1 MAGFTPFYRLAYF
14 DFGDKLKE
22 PINVD
27 HEISRFLTID
37 SQIYGLYQIFGNG
50 VVSGW
55 EIFDAGYSQT
65 DGIKLGIS
73 AGVGIVGAIS
83 AETFGPKIITSVPA
97 NTSFNV
103 YAVIRSE
110 LSSKREV
117 DFAISVTELGG
128 NAIKLASVISGSNS
142 INVVNNEDRQ
152 FLPFEQSIQ
161 DALDNHKHRGTPS
174 KIDLT
179 KEVKNQLYGSHIR
192 DIPSDLIT
200 NGKLDSK
207 VISPI
212 AHADLIGDGSLTHGQ
227 IDSFVS
233 SLSDESNRELLG
245 EQALSNHMRQ
255 TLFLKYTY
263 TNVDENL
270 QNNINF
276 IPGVSPN
283 TQIDFTNTTA
293 TVDLDLQCIVGSSKR
308 LTPLYFYTTNF
319 VLPARPV
326 SGLITSVQGTTGT
339 ITYGVNTE
347 NAVDFESDYTEVTT
361 DQVFDF
367 PDSASSNVRVG
378 IKLNNTS
385 ERLAVNYPD
394 TFGDYMTPIFSNV
407 VDFDFENTGGAATFD
422 FKIKFYSDV
431 DLTTLVHTADTTS
444 DTEGWSYGEDDG
456 DQFAF
461 PGGGLALGGGVSRQ
475 ILWDPTGIDELD
487 CGDIYYVVI
496 EYDDGGGFTTFSDTD
511 LFTIFCEASFTDF
524 VDFSFTN
531 DTGVD
536 KDLHF
541 RLRFYEDNERTNSG
555 LAYTE
560 FSLNNQTGWVLND
573 DDDMPSGGFA
583 VADGETVNVVK
594 FPDLSNLQVG
604 TLYYLSIDAWDG
616 SNFISEVNDYTFA
629 VESTDSSCDK
639 YAGLPHV
646 KSFAITF
653 TLEDNTKVLLN
664 MSS

>member
-27 HEISRFLTID
+27 HEINRFLTID

-50 VVSGW
+50 VITGW
-55 EIFDAGYSQT
+55 EVFDSGYSQS

-73 AGVGIVGAIS
+73 AGNGIINSIA
-83 AETFGPKIITSVPA
+83 AETFSTKIITSIPP
-97 NTSFNV
+97 NTSFGV
-103 YAVIRSE
+103 YAVLRRE
-110 LSSKREV
+110 MSSKREI
-117 DFAISVTELGG
+117 DFVISVTDLGG
-128 NAIKLASVISGSNS
+128 SSVKLATVISGSNS
-142 INVVNNEDRQ
+142 INVVNNEERQ

-161 DALDNHKHRGTPS
+161 DALDSHKHRGTPS

-192 DIPSDLIT
+192 DIPSDIIS
-200 NGKLDSK
+200 NGKIDSK
-207 VISPI
+207 VLAPIS
-212 AHADLIGDGSLTHGQ
+212 HADLIGDGSLSHGQ

-233 SLSDESNRELLG
+233 SLSDSSNRELLG

-263 TNVDENL
+263 TTVDENF
-270 QNNINF
+270 QNNLNF
-276 IPGVSPN
+276 IPGINPN
-283 TQIDFTNTTA
+283 SQIDFTNTTA
-293 TVDLDLQCIVGSSKR
+293 TVDLDLQCIVGSPKR
-308 LTPLYFYTTNF
+308 LTPKYFFTNNF
-319 VLPARPV
+319 TLPARPI
-326 SGLITSVQGTTGT
+326 SGLVTSVEGSSGT
-339 ITYGVNTE
+339 ITYGVNNE
-347 NAVDFESDYTEVTT
+347 NSVDFESEYTEVTT
-361 DQVFDF
+361 DQVFSF
-367 PDSASSNVRVG
+367 PESASSNLRIG
-378 IKLNNTS
+378 IKLNNTA
-385 ERLAVNYPD
+385 ERLARDYDD
-394 TFGDYMTPIFSNV
+394 TYGDYMTPIFSNII
-407 VDFDFENTGGAATFD
+407 DFDFENTGALATFD
-422 FKIKFYSDV
+422 FKVLFYSDV
-431 DLTTLVHTADTTS
+431 DLTNLVYTADTTS
-444 DTEGWSYGEDDG
+444 STEGWSYGESDG

-461 PGGGLALGGGVSRQ
+461 PGSGLAIGAGISRQ

-496 EYDDGGGFTTFSDTD
+496 QYDDGGGFATFSNTD
-511 LFTIFCEASFTDF
+511 LFTIFCEASFTDY

-531 DTGVD
+531 DTGSD

-555 LAYTE
+555 LVYTE
-560 FSLNNQTGWVLND
+560 FSLNSQTGWVIND
-573 DDDMPSGGFA
+573 DEDVPSGGYS
-583 VADGETVNVVK
+583 VSNGETINVVK
-594 FPDLSNLQVG
+594 FPDLSNFQIN

-616 SNFISEVNDYTFA
+616 SNFISEVNDYTFS

-653 TLEDNTKVLLN
+653 TLADNTKVLLN